1 MVVLAAEKV
10 LVVPVPVHRFQVLSI
25 LLESVVPDFQRT
37 GIPETKEVNTQKV
50 WLVSISTMAKS

>member
-37 GIPETKEVNTQKV
+37 GIPETKERNTQKV
-50 WLVSISTMAKS
+50 PLVSISTMANS

>member
-50 WLVSISTMAKS
+50 